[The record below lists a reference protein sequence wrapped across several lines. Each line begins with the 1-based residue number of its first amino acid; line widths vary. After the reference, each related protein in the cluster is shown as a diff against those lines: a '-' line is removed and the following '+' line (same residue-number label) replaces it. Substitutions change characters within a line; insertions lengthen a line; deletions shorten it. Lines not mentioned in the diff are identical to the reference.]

1 MRGNRLGKGVPGR
14 TLLRSVEGSIKNV
27 LYVIIYF
34 IVFLPIRALFR
45 MRVKGREMVEAE
57 SGYIAVARH
66 RSYWDIPILVV
77 ALGWRNRVH
86 FISRKGLS
94 RNLFLN
100 PLIRIFTTAID
111 REHFS
116 KTDLRRV
123 LAAMSRERIIGF
135 FPEGTTRKRVQSKS
149 GVIHFAKRAKKA
161 LLPVN
166 IRASGPYPPHYPF
179 HFPQITVSVG
189 RPFHVSELEVEQNE
203 GRKQPEQY
211 RELSEQLMK
220 QVDAA

>member
-1 MRGNRLGKGVPGR
+1 
-14 TLLRSVEGSIKNV
+14 
-27 LYVIIYF
+27 
-34 IVFLPIRALFR
+34 
-45 MRVKGREMVEAE
+45 MVEAGN
-57 SGYIAVARH
+57 GYIAVARH
-66 RSYWDIPILVV
+66 RSYWDILILVV

-86 FISRKGLS
+86 FIARKGLL

-100 PLIRIFTTAID
+100 PLVRVFTTVID

-123 LAAMSRERIIGF
+123 LAAVSRERIIGI
-135 FPEGTTRKRVQSKS
+135 FPEGTTRKRVRSKS
-149 GVIHFAKRAKKA
+149 GVIHFAKRAGKA

-166 IRASGPYPPHYPF
+166 ILTSGPYPPHYPF

-189 RPFHVSELEVEQNE
+189 KPFHVSELEVEQNE
-203 GRKQPEQY
+203 DRQHPERY

-220 QVDAA
+220 RVDAA

>member
-1 MRGNRLGKGVPGR
+1 LRGNGLSKGVLGR
-14 TLLRSVEGSIKNV
+14 TLLRSVEGPIKNV
-27 LYVIIYF
+27 LYAIICL
-34 IVFLPIRALFR
+34 ILCLPIRTLFR
-45 MRVKGREMVEAE
+45 MKVRGREMVEAGR
-57 SGYIAVARH
+57 GYIAVARH

-86 FISRKGLS
+86 FISRKGLL

-100 PLIRIFTTAID
+100 PLVKFFTTAID

-123 LAAMSRERIIGF
+123 LAAMSRERIIGI
-135 FPEGTTRKRVQSKS
+135 FPEGTTRKRVRSKS
-149 GVIHFAKRAKKA
+149 GAIRFAKRAKKA

-203 GRKQPEQY
+203 DRRHPERY

-220 QVDAA
+220 HVDAA